1 MAKVD
6 KETRRIYDDN
16 DPYLQTEE
24 AKQKEFADRYSS
36 SIMILDASKSQI
48 GKKMGFENNGM
59 YAIKVK

>member
-36 SIMILDASKSQI
+36 SVMVLDASKSQI
-48 GKKMGFENNGM
+48 AKKMGFEENGL